1 MAAQLLKDY
10 MDENDLSQSQVAAQ
24 MGRSTATVN
33 QYLQSKYKGDVKAI
47 DKLVI
52 QLIERARSKAQ
63 DVATDFVE
71 TPTAKRILEICGLA
85 HAVNDVYLVIGDA
98 GLGKTVSLKRY
109 AQLNANVVML
119 EVDPTFSAKVLLA
132 ELCIALGLQPSR
144 NNHENM
150 QSIIKKLKGSER
162 LLIVDEAELLTNK
175 PLEVLRRIHDKSGI
189 GMVLAG
195 MPRLRAN
202 LRGARGQ
209 YKQLYS
215 RIGLALDL
223 KDKLPQE
230 DIGMLC
236 ESVLGT
242 DAFNSRLNAVSDGN
256 ARRLNKLCRG
266 INRLSVLNGKP
277 IDNGMINKFAE
288 MLID

>member
-1 MAAQLLKDY
+1 MTAKLLKEY
-10 MDENDLSQSQVAAQ
+10 MDEQELSQSQVSGQ
-24 MGRSTATVN
+24 IGRSTATVN
-33 QYLQSKYKGDVKAI
+33 QYLQGKYKGDVEAI
-47 DKLVI
+47 DKLVVN
-52 QLIERARSKAQ
+52 LIERARSKAQ
-63 DVATDFVE
+63 DVAADFVE

-85 HAVNDVYLVIGDA
+85 HAMNDVYLVIGEA
-98 GLGKTVSLKRY
+98 GLGKTVALKRY

-132 ELCIALGLQPSR
+132 ELCMALGLQPSR

-150 QSIIKKLKGSER
+150 QNIVKKLKGSER

-223 KDKLPQE
+223 KDKLPKE

-236 ESVLGT
+236 EAALDT
-242 DAFNSRLNAVSDGN
+242 DAFNSRLNTVSHGN

-266 INRLSVLNGKP
+266 INRLAVINKRP
-277 IDNGMINKFAE
+277 IDDGMINTFAD